1 MKIIIQLKETWRYL
15 RHEIIFPNQLAF
27 GVWFLKTFAKN
38 EYTSNLKSRLKK
50 CEKGT
55 IGAELLKFMD
65 SHGFDFVPHYEKHDL
80 KHVILGYKTNPN
92 DEMRMQA
99 FMFGNSGYPPIITLI
114 SLSFLIWT
122 PEMWKDFKT
131 HYNRGKQ
138 VTPLGNVKVDAVM
151 NENLEAFRKQIGLT
165 PTYYTI

>member
-1 MKIIIQLKETWRYL
+1 M

-27 GVWFLKTFAKN
+27 GVSFLKTFAKN
-38 EYTSNLKSRLKK
+38 EYTSNLKTKLKE
-50 CEKGT
+50 CAEGT
-55 IGAELLKFMD
+55 IGAELLKFMNN
-65 SHGFDFVPHYEKHDL
+65 HGFDFVPHYEKHDL

-99 FMFGNSGYPPIITLI
+99 FMFGNSGYSPIITLI

-131 HYNRGKQ
+131 HFQRGKK
-138 VTPLGNVKVDAVM
+138 VSSLGNVKVDSVM
-151 NENLEAFRKQIGLT
+151 HENLKAFRQKIGLE
-165 PTYYTI
+165 